1 MALSLDG
8 RLVRTNPFNQEP
20 RVGKYL
26 LIRLVVRLAIK
37 KQMKIEIL
45 NQSRVKSTSGQTR
58 VRFPDQE
65 LSFIAAA
72 TANRLILCLFIV
84 HTDHKFYY
92 S

>member
-37 KQMKIEIL
+37 NQMQIEIL

-72 TANRLILCLFIV
+72 AANRLILRSFMPR
-84 HTDHKFYY
+84 TDH
-92 S
+92 

>member
-8 RLVRTNPFNQEP
+8 RLVRANPFNQEQ

-37 KQMKIEIL
+37 KKDGEEIL
-45 NQSRVKSTSGQTR
+45 NQSRVKSTSRQTR

-72 TANRLILCLFIV
+72 TANRLILCLFIA